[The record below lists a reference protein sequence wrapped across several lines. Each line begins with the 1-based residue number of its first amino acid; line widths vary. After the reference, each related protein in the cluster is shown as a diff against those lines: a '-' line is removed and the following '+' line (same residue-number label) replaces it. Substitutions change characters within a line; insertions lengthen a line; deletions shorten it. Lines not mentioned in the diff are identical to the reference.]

1 MPLLIVQSSAE
12 TVRSSMSGGSR
23 ARRERLCLLCPY
35 VFRATSSSPSSSRP
49 PTRKPA
55 AVTGCE
61 PPLTRE
67 SMMPTYTAMEMMI
80 CCAARALE
88 DGRTVAVGTG
98 VPCAAAMLAQR
109 THAPRLTIV
118 FEAGGIAP
126 QLPTM
131 PISVGDSRT
140 FYRAVMATSMAD
152 VMETCQRGM
161 IDYTFLGGAQID
173 AHGNLNSTMIG
184 SDHSRPHVRLPGS
197 GGANDLASL
206 CWRILVVTN
215 HDRRR
220 FVEKVDFLTT
230 PGYLKGPGAREAAG
244 LPAGTGP
251 YRVITDLAVM
261 GYDEVTKRMQVRSLH
276 PGITLD
282 QVRAATGFE
291 LGRLDTLTITPP
303 PTDEEL
309 RILHEEVDPHRYVLG
324 RG

>member
-1 MPLLIVQSSAE
+1 MPA
-12 TVRSSMSGGSR
+12 
-23 ARRERLCLLCPY
+23 
-35 VFRATSSSPSSSRP
+35 
-49 PTRKPA
+49 
-55 AVTGCE
+55 
-61 PPLTRE
+61 
-67 SMMPTYTAMEMMI
+67 TYTAMELMI

-109 THAPRLTIV
+109 THAPCLTIL
-118 FEAGGIAP
+118 FEAGGVSP
-126 QLPTM
+126 RLPTM

-140 FYRAVMATSMAD
+140 FYQAVMATSMAD

-184 SDHSRPHVRLPGS
+184 PDYAKPKVRLPGS

-206 CWRILVVTN
+206 CWRVMVVTN

-220 FVEKVDFLTT
+220 FVEKLDFLTT
-230 PGYLKGPGAREAAG
+230 PGHLTGPGAREAAG

-261 GYDEVTKRMQVRSLH
+261 GYHEHTKRMQVLSLH
-276 PGITLD
+276 PGVTME
-282 QVRAATGFE
+282 QVRANTGFAIDAVE
-291 LGRLDTLTITPP
+291 AVATTAAPGE
-303 PTDEEL
+303 EEL
-309 RILHEEVDPHRYVLG
+309 RILREEVDPHRYLLG
-324 RG
+324 R